1 MMSKGQHRTQLLF
14 LAILIALI
22 VVAASEAVA
31 GPTAPGANAGW
42 EEIGAGSASGGGISN
57 TTGKSRFSNVAV
69 GPDGMP
75 VVAWLADRSGTYRV
89 YVRRWDGTTWTEMG
103 SGSASDGGIS
113 NNVGDWQNP
122 ALAIGPDGMP
132 VVAWAGGSNISDG
145 DIYVRRWD
153 GTTWAEIGAGSA
165 SGGGISNG
173 KGGSSPSVAID
184 HDGAPIVAWVG
195 GDPNIDIYVRRWDG
209 TAWVEIG
216 AGSASGGGISN
227 TSGWSG
233 YPSLAVGPDG
243 APVVAWSDGSNDSDD
258 TNNDEIYV
266 RRWDGTTWVELGGSG
281 SGGGISNTDN
291 YSWYPTLAI
300 DPDGMPIVAW
310 DDRSSG
316 NREIYVRRWDGTAW
330 AEMGAGSATGGGISH
345 DPFDSQNPSL
355 AIGPDGMPVVAWAK
369 YGRNGAYAEVYV
381 RRWDGA
387 AWAEMDAGSATGG
400 GISNTKMDSW
410 RPSLAIGPVGAPVVT
425 WFDNSSD
432 KYQIYVRRYR
442 SVPGATFRAFTPAV
456 IFEAQPDAGAS
467 GD

>member
-89 YVRRWDGTTWTEMG
+89 YVRRWDGTTWAEMG

-165 SGGGISNG
+165 SGGGIS
-173 KGGSSPSVAID
+173 
-184 HDGAPIVAWVG
+184 
-195 GDPNIDIYVRRWDG
+195 
-209 TAWVEIG
+209 
-216 AGSASGGGISN
+216 
-227 TSGWSG
+227 
-233 YPSLAVGPDG
+233 
-243 APVVAWSDGSNDSDD
+243 
-258 TNNDEIYV
+258 
-266 RRWDGTTWVELGGSG
+266 
-281 SGGGISNTDN
+281 
-291 YSWYPTLAI
+291 
-300 DPDGMPIVAW
+300 
-310 DDRSSG
+310 
-316 NREIYVRRWDGTAW
+316 
-330 AEMGAGSATGGGISH
+330 H

-355 AIGPDGMPVVAWAK
+355 AIGPDGIPVVAWAK

>member
-1 MMSKGQHRTQLLF
+1 MMSKGQHKTQLLF

-89 YVRRWDGTTWTEMG
+89 YVRRWDGTTWAEMG

-165 SGGGISNG
+165 
-173 KGGSSPSVAID
+173 
-184 HDGAPIVAWVG
+184 
-195 GDPNIDIYVRRWDG
+195 
-209 TAWVEIG
+209 T
-216 AGSASGGGISN
+216 GGGISN

-243 APVVAWSDGSNDSDD
+243 APVVAWSDGSNGSDD

-330 AEMGAGSATGGGISH
+330 AEMGAGSASGGGISH

-355 AIGPDGMPVVAWAK
+355 AIGPDGIPVVAWAK